1 MITCQNCGNTNN
13 PESHFCRFCGT
24 KFIIP
29 QAHVPAQNNPY
40 DYPAPRPYAWKTDE
54 FQTQSEARKTMNA
67 PATAPI
73 NSQFQLGQ
81 ASNNNQQ
88 VGFHYQ
94 NDLSQP
100 YRCPHCMSQFLP
112 RIDRRISTAGWI
124 TFSVLLVFFFPLFWI
139 GLLIKEDIRMCP
151 SCNSRVG

>member
-24 KFIIP
+24 KFLVQQP
-29 QAHVPAQNNPY
+29 FSPAQNNPY
-40 DYPAPRPYAWKTDE
+40 DFSAPKPYAWKTDE
-54 FQTQSEARKTMNA
+54 FQTQNEARKTMNSSG
-67 PATAPI
+67 TSPI

-81 ASNNNQQ
+81 TANVGQRLGFRAQQ
-88 VGFHYQ
+88 
-94 NDLSQP
+94 DLSQP

-112 RIDRRISTAGWI
+112 RIERRISTAGWI
-124 TFSVLLVFFFPLFWI
+124 TFSLLLVFFFPLFWI
-139 GLLIKEDIRMCP
+139 GLLIKEDTRMCP

>member
-24 KFIIP
+24 KFLIQQP
-29 QAHVPAQNNPY
+29 YAPAQNNPY
-40 DYPAPRPYAWKTDE
+40 DFSAPKPYAWKTDE
-54 FQTQSEARKTMNA
+54 FQTQNEARKTMNSSG
-67 PATAPI
+67 TSPI

-81 ASNNNQQ
+81 TANVDQRL
-88 VGFHYQ
+88 GFHAQ
-94 NDLSQP
+94 QELSQP

-112 RIDRRISTAGWI
+112 RIERRISTAGWI
-124 TFSVLLVFFFPLFWI
+124 TFSILLVFFFPLFWI
-139 GLLIKEDIRMCP
+139 GLLIKEDTRMCP